1 MKARKADVWF
11 LVREAFPDYR
21 GRKFYVHA
29 AESVTFHDLNWGGGT
44 RNEYV
49 LVELGSGKTA
59 SLPNAPPWAQ
69 PLEGQTVAMRPG
81 YAVAKHADFC
91 GHDCG
96 ITVLVHPADMDGR
109 FLTEGEQKCGAELI
123 AGELKSSAA

>member
-1 MKARKADVWF
+1 MKAKKGDVWF
-11 LVREAFPDYR
+11 LVKEAFPDYR
-21 GRKFYVHA
+21 GRKFYVQPV
-29 AESVTFHDLNWGGGT
+29 ESVTFHDLNWGGGT

-59 SLPNAPPWAQ
+59 SLPHAPPWRN
-69 PLEGQTVAMRPG
+69 PIEGQTVAMRPG

-96 ITVLVHPADMDGR
+96 ITVLVHPVDMSGR
-109 FLTEGEQKCGAELI
+109 FLTEGVEKGEKPLS
-123 AGELKSSAA
+123 AGSQSA